1 MKIGFTGTELP
12 AGKTKYKDENLEA
25 LAAKDKPK
33 KVSPFFAEFI
43 PDEFV
48 QVDAIVVPKA
58 KILDL
63 LIHDLESLDGRL
75 SRVDAPSEIVLLE
88 KCIRMM
94 EEEVPLC
101 DVDFSEA
108 EKKTLVT
115 LGPYSLKPVVQIEED
130 IEVNQVLSQAID
142 KAGLMFFYTS
152 GREESHA
159 WLVEKDSDIVDC
171 AGKIHS
177 DLARGFIK
185 GDVVGFD
192 EYMSCHSFNECKS
205 KGIARL
211 VDRGYMVQPSEVI
224 EIRFSV

>member
-1 MKIGFTGTELP
+1 MKIGFTGIELP
-12 AGKTKYKDENLEA
+12 AGKTKYRDENLEA

-75 SRVDAPSEIVLLE
+75 SRADDPSEITLLE
-88 KCIRMM
+88 KCISTL

-108 EKKTLVT
+108 EKKTLVM
-115 LGPYSLKPVVQIEED
+115 LGPYSLKPVVQIEEST
-130 IEVNQVLSQAID
+130 EVNQVLSQAID

-152 GREESHA
+152 GPQESHA

-171 AGKIHS
+171 AAKIHS

-205 KGIARL
+205 KGVARL
-211 VDRGYMVQPSEVI
+211 VDRGYMVQPGEVI

>member
-1 MKIGFTGTELP
+1 MKIGFTGIELP
-12 AGKTKYKDENLEA
+12 AGKTKYRDENLEA
-25 LAAKDKPK
+25 LSAKDKPK

-75 SRVDAPSEIVLLE
+75 SRADDPSEIALLE
-88 KCIRMM
+88 KCISTL

-108 EKKTLVT
+108 EKKTLVM
-115 LGPYSLKPVVQIEED
+115 LGPYSLKPVVQIEEST
-130 IEVNQVLSQAID
+130 EVNQVLSQAID

-152 GREESHA
+152 GPQESHA

-171 AGKIHS
+171 AAKIHS

-205 KGIARL
+205 KGVARL
-211 VDRGYMVQPSEVI
+211 VNRGYMVQPGEVI